1 MFINKVILY
10 DNYCEIYFNTNGDKS
25 KQLKLKEQP
34 DIDSEILFENN
45 KKEQSKLK
53 SSDCS
58 LMAEKEGFEPSL
70 RLSHTTPLAGEPLRP
85 LGYFSLP
92 ISIKLTIK
100 SLLRLS

>member
-34 DIDSEILFENN
+34 NVDSEILFENN

-53 SSDCS
+53 SSDYS
-58 LMAEKEGFEPSL
+58 LMAERKGFEPL
-70 RLSHTTPLAGEPLRP
+70 RQFPDDRISSAARYDLFDIS
-85 LGYFSLP
+85 P
-92 ISIKLTIK
+92 I
-100 SLLRLS
+100 